1 MNRRNLLTALGGTAL
16 TLTLSAG
23 ARARTTSAPVSMV
36 FAGSSSVGKTALLIS
51 YTTNVFPGEYVPSVF
66 DNYQANVRR
75 ADGIQ
80 EMQLRDTPGSSEYA
94 RLRTLSYAGS
104 DVAGLCFA
112 VNSRRSFEDV
122 STVWVP
128 EIRTALPDAPI
139 ILIGLKTDLR
149 TNTYAALSDPVSTA
163 EGEALA
169 SAIGAAAYCENS
181 ALTAVGLPGTF
192 DTMLDAAL
200 ATRTVPGRRSPMVGG
215 MRPIRPEPRTLPPRP
230 RGGN

>member
-1 MNRRNLLTALGGTAL
+1 MNRRSLLTALGGTAL
-16 TLTLSAG
+16 SLVVPGSALG
-23 ARARTTSAPVSMV
+23 RTGSAPVRMV
-36 FAGSSSVGKTALLIS
+36 FAGSSAVGKTTLLIA
-51 YTTNVFPGEYVPSVF
+51 YTSNVFPGEYVPSVF

-94 RLRTLSYAGS
+94 RLRPLSYAGS

-128 EIRTALPDAPI
+128 EIRATLPDAPI
-139 ILIGLKTDLR
+139 VLIGLKTDLR

-169 SAIGAAAYCENS
+169 SAIGATAYRENS
-181 ALTAVGLPGTF
+181 ALTADGVPGTF
-192 DTMLDAAL
+192 ETMLDAAL
-200 ATRTVPGRRSPMVGG
+200 EARTVPGRRSPMVGG